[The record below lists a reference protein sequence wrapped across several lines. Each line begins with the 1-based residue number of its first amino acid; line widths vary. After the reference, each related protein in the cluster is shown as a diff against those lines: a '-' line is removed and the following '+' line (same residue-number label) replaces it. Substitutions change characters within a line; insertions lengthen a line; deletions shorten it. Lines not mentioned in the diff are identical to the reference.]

1 LKIYI
6 VSKIVQGYECTQ
18 TVYKVLLYMEDKS
31 SRADSDFAGGIRS
44 GCFLGHPSLLGTWT
58 WAWALSRFGGKKL
71 KGQSWAIIRLGYCGM
86 GQEDPTPSRSHG
98 EVLPSGVGKSE
109 KFAEDVLY
117 GDMV

>member
-1 LKIYI
+1 
-6 VSKIVQGYECTQ
+6 
-18 TVYKVLLYMEDKS
+18 
-31 SRADSDFAGGIRS
+31 
-44 GCFLGHPSLLGTWT
+44 
-58 WAWALSRFGGKKL
+58 
-71 KGQSWAIIRLGYCGM
+71 M